1 MLFSFSFGFFLFL
14 FYFFVE
20 KKGDQIFYLS
30 HYKAYIESSL
40 SPLMRALPL
49 VSKIWSIFI
58 FHSQMGL
65 APSSKSLVNWFKK
78 ISSFNPH
85 WALCKPTHVFGFW
98 GFKIFPKHE
107 WVQHLFNKAYN
118 ILMILGSLTFEKE
131 FWILTKKLGYVMT
144 LWPSAFLKSLCSWSW
159 TLFIWNFF
167 KWAQNLGY
175 IMALWIIFHLLYEF
189 CLLIFFLKKTLP
201 PFFLFLFWKF
211 NSWEKIFTEVFSRNI
226 FLKKLGKKISF

>member
-1 MLFSFSFGFFLFL
+1 MTFRSPYLFCFFLFL
-14 FYFFVE
+14 LDFFISFLFFCWKFFVE

-30 HYKAYIESSL
+30 HYKAYNESSL

-118 ILMILGSLTFEKE
+118 ILMILGSLTFEKK

-159 TLFIWNFF
+159 TLFIWNFL
-167 KWAQNLGY
+167 NGP
-175 IMALWIIFHLLYEF
+175 
-189 CLLIFFLKKTLP
+189 KT
-201 PFFLFLFWKF
+201 
-211 NSWEKIFTEVFSRNI
+211 
-226 FLKKLGKKISF
+226 